1 VTMVVPIFMPD
12 AERGTAGELVGLF
25 NKRPFRRFVLT
36 NIIDKVIRQSR
47 FYRRHIIRKLD
58 RTDYLHRVDME
69 AGNLYLF
76 WGYRS
81 LHGNMPCESGALRA
95 TLILHLGRPH
105 GSSEALTAAVRFGQ
119 CCALS
124 PKSVLAGNPLR
135 ASTHRVET
143 LWCTSTS
150 IRGTAAIA
158 PAPAPPCAT
167 ALASVCD

>member
-1 VTMVVPIFMPD
+1 MPN
-12 AERGTAGELVGLF
+12 AVTAGELVGLF

-76 WGYRS
+76 CGYRS

-95 TLILHLGRPH
+95 TLILHVGRPH

-119 CCALS
+119 SLRAFAEKCAGRE
-124 PKSVLAGNPLR
+124 PIAGVYAPRRNPLV
-135 ASTHRVET
+135 H
-143 LWCTSTS
+143 
-150 IRGTAAIA
+150 
-158 PAPAPPCAT
+158 
-167 ALASVCD
+167 